1 MKKTGILNMIIFKYL
16 FLVFSIFLFC
26 IACNQK
32 TDTTTS
38 NETIELIDPMKG
50 VWEQTNFYQLMH
62 GDTLVSIDNLVQHK
76 VFLDGYVMWTRNP
89 AIDSSEW
96 HGYGTYTYKNDTLTE
111 TLTSMSLTMRSDNN
125 IYSILVDL
133 GENSFKQLSEIEYND
148 TIYQNI
154 EVYKKLN

>member
-1 MKKTGILNMIIFKYL
+1 MKKTDFLNINIFKYL
-16 FLVFSIFLFC
+16 FLVFSIFFIC

-32 TDTTTS
+32 TETTAS
-38 NETIELIDPMKG
+38 DDPMEG
-50 VWEQTNFYQLMH
+50 IWEQTYFYQLMH
-62 GDTLVSIDNLVQHK
+62 GDTLVTLDNLVQHK
-76 VFLDGYVMWTRNP
+76 IFLDGYVMWTRNP

-96 HGYGTYTYKNDTLTE
+96 HGFGTYTYKNDTLTE
-111 TLTSMSLTMRSDNN
+111 TLTSMSITMRSDDN

-133 GENSFKQLSEIEYND
+133 GENSYKQLSEIEYND

>member
-1 MKKTGILNMIIFKYL
+1 ML
-16 FLVFSIFLFC
+16 
-26 IACNQK
+26 
-32 TDTTTS
+32 
-38 NETIELIDPMKG
+38 
-50 VWEQTNFYQLMH
+50 
-62 GDTLVSIDNLVQHK
+62 GDTLVTIDTLVQHK
-76 VFLDGYVMWTRNP
+76 IFLDGYVMWTRNP

-111 TLTSMSLTMRSDNN
+111 TLSSMSLTMRSDDN
-125 IYSILVDL
+125 IYSILVEL

>member
-1 MKKTGILNMIIFKYL
+1 MKKTGILNMSIFKHL
-16 FLVFSIFLFC
+16 FLVFSIFLIC

-32 TDTTTS
+32 TDTTAP
-38 NETIELIDPMKG
+38 NDPMEG
-50 VWEQTNFYQLMH
+50 VWEQTYFYQLML
-62 GDTLVSIDNLVQHK
+62 GDTLVTLDNLVQHK
-76 VFLDGYVMWTRNP
+76 IFLDGYVMWTRNP

-96 HGYGTYTYKNDTLTE
+96 HGFGTYTYKNDTLTE
-111 TLTSMSLTMRSDNN
+111 TLTSMSLTMRSDDN

>member
-1 MKKTGILNMIIFKYL
+1 MNKTGILNMSIFKYL
-16 FLVFSIFLFC
+16 FLVFSVFLIC

-38 NETIELIDPMKG
+38 NETIELIDPMEG

-62 GDTLVSIDNLVQHK
+62 GDTLVSLDNLVQHK
-76 VFLDGYVMWTRNP
+76 IFLDGYIMWTRNP
-89 AIDSSEW
+89 SIDSSEW

-111 TLTSMSLTMRSDNN
+111 TLTSMSLTMMSDDN
-125 IYSILVDL
+125 IYSIQVDL

-148 TIYQNI
+148 TIYKNI